1 MSSQREFNSAHQQ
14 GGAYDAPMKCLKVF
28 LSGGRSVTI
37 ELRFTDT
44 RDHWMRDNIAENK
57 AGKVVLQDINGD
69 ITTYATDEIID
80 VEEEIVSPPKGSTW
94 KANSISLLRK

>member
-1 MSSQREFNSAHQQ
+1 
-14 GGAYDAPMKCLKVF
+14 
-28 LSGGRSVTI
+28 
-37 ELRFTDT
+37 
-44 RDHWMRDNIAENK
+44 MRDNIAENK